1 MYISHANKTLW
12 IQSELVKSNELSLKL
27 EIASKGIKESVRK
40 NRKEQE
46 RERGLSRKN
55 GPIDPLLL
63 KQISVH

>member
-40 NRKEQE
+40 VRGPGAIYVNRKEKTVIT
-46 RERGLSRKN
+46 RINK
-55 GPIDPLLL
+55 
-63 KQISVH
+63 